1 MTKLCSVLIP
11 TRKRPAQLLH
21 TIESIRATSRV
32 ENVDICIRIDDDD
45 HETIGVLC
53 QVVVRAIS
61 GIRIMIG
68 PRLEG
73 YGSIH
78 VFCNELVALC
88 DSQWVTPINDDITL
102 EGHDWDL
109 KLLKVPLNG
118 SVAWPRVYR
127 LGGSTYDSP
136 NVGWVCPFIARST
149 WMQYSCSP
157 PVDDYWRVMVE
168 NHRWPV
174 HILDMTVNHQRDE
187 KNTREI
193 GEQ

>member
-21 TIESIRATSRV
+21 TIGSIRQTSKV
-32 ENVDICIRIDDDD
+32 ENVDICLRVDEDD
-45 HETIGVLC
+45 HETIGLLC
-53 QVVVRAIS
+53 QIVVVAKG

-78 VFCNELVALC
+78 VFCNELVTLC
-88 DSQWVTPINDDITL
+88 DSRWVVPINDDITL
-102 EGHDWDL
+102 ESDGWDL
-109 KLLKVPLNG
+109 QLLQVPLDG

-136 NVGWVCPFIARST
+136 SVGWVCPFIPRST
-149 WMQYSCSP
+149 WLKYSCFP
-157 PVDDYWRVMVE
+157 PVDDYWRTMVD
-168 NHRWPV
+168 NHGWPV

-187 KNTREI
+187 NNTREI
-193 GEQ
+193 GEK